1 MKITVKKL
9 QGGECILEVL
19 PASSILDIKK
29 QIAEKLDIPVE
40 EQKLLLLGR
49 TLVDEQTVQS
59 YPTIKDG
66 TKLNL
71 VVKKPEGLYDASV
84 KYFRKLGMTDLEA
97 VNTAN
102 RLMKIVQDKFNRLS
116 WDDIDR
122 LSLDCL
128 LDETGQA
135 RPPATDTEHDSEE
148 AFNL

>member
-1 MKITVKKL
+1 M
-9 QGGECILEVL
+9 Q
-19 PASSILDIKK
+19 
-29 QIAEKLDIPVE
+29 IPVE

-71 VVKKPEGLYDASV
+71 VVKKPEGLHEVSV
-84 KYFRKLGMTDLEA
+84 KHFKKMGMNESEA
-97 VNTAN
+97 TNAAN
-102 RLMKIVQDKFNRLS
+102 RLIKIVQDKFNKLS

-128 LDETGQA
+128 LDETGQP
-135 RPPATDTEHDSEE
+135 RPPVENE
-148 AFNL
+148 AECDDMYSL

>member
-1 MKITVKKL
+1 MLPTTS
-9 QGGECILEVL
+9 ILE
-19 PASSILDIKK
+19 IKR

-59 YPTIKDG
+59 YPTMKDG

-71 VVKKPEGLYDASV
+71 VVKKPEGLYDASL

-135 RPPATDTEHDSEE
+135 RPPPAETEHDNEE
-148 AFNL
+148 TFNL